1 MTENTKTSSSSGL
14 AILAIVLVIL
24 SLTGV
29 AGIAYMGMQYI
40 EKVAKLESGL
50 DAAQQQRSADKEEL
64 QELAKANQGLM
75 LQLKHNSERLAELP
89 GAERHDWLLA
99 EAEYLLR
106 LANQRLNLENDAD
119 GALAMLKA
127 ADNVLLETGNPL
139 LDKVRSVIAQEIQ
152 AVRAVPAVDLTGAIA
167 RIQALQ
173 GQIDQLEWMPRTVSE
188 PQVSEV
194 VSEEPQEESRW
205 LKAWS
210 KTKAAL
216 SSIVRIRDHEE
227 PLVAPLSPDQHYY
240 LQQNMHLMLE
250 QAQVALARQNP
261 DLYAQSIERTQ
272 KWLQQFVMMKTANTK
287 AAIAGLEELKAWQV
301 APQFPTISGSLQAL
315 RQLVE
320 QQKRAQAVVL
330 KSEAVAQ

>member
-1 MTENTKTSSSSGL
+1 
-14 AILAIVLVIL
+14 
-24 SLTGV
+24 
-29 AGIAYMGMQYI
+29 
-40 EKVAKLESGL
+40 
-50 DAAQQQRSADKEEL
+50 
-64 QELAKANQGLM
+64 
-75 LQLKHNSERLAELP
+75 
-89 GAERHDWLLA
+89 
-99 EAEYLLR
+99 
-106 LANQRLNLENDAD
+106 
-119 GALAMLKA
+119 
-127 ADNVLLETGNPL
+127 
-139 LDKVRSVIAQEIQ
+139 
-152 AVRAVPAVDLTGAIA
+152 
-167 RIQALQ
+167 
-173 GQIDQLEWMPRTVSE
+173 MPRTVSE

-261 DLYAQSIERTQ
+261 DLYIQSIERTQ

>member
-1 MTENTKTSSSSGL
+1 MTGNTKTSSSSGL

-29 AGIAYMGMQYI
+29 AGIAYMGMPYI

-106 LANQRLNLENDAD
+106 LANQRLNLENDAT

-139 LDKVRSVIAQEIQ
+139 LDKVRAVIAQEIQ

-188 PQVSEV
+188 PQVSDV

-205 LKAWS
+205 VKAWS

-250 QAQVALARQNP
+250 QAQVALARQNS

-287 AAIAGLEELKAWQV
+287 AAIASLEELKAWQV

>member
-29 AGIAYMGMQYI
+29 GGIAYMGMQYI

-50 DAAQQQRSADKEEL
+50 DAAVQQRAADKQEL
-64 QELAKANQGLM
+64 QGLAKANEGLM
-75 LQLKHNSERLAELP
+75 LQLQHNSQRLAELP

-106 LANQRLNLENDAD
+106 LANQRLNLESDAD

-127 ADNVLLETGNPL
+127 ADNVLLETASPM
-139 LDKVRSVIAQEIQ
+139 LDKVRVIIAQEIQ
-152 AVRAVPAVDLTGAIA
+152 TLRAVPAIDLTGAIA

-173 GQIDQLEWMPRTVSE
+173 DQIDQLEWMPRGISQPEEKT
-188 PQVSEV
+188 SEV
-194 VSEEPQEESRW
+194 DEQQQENRW
-205 LKAWS
+205 LKAWQ

-250 QAQVALARQNP
+250 QAQVALARQNAG
-261 DLYAQSIERTQ
+261 LYTQSIERTQ
-272 KWLQQFVMMKTANTK
+272 QWLQQFVMMKNANTN
-287 AAIAGLEELKAWQV
+287 AAIEGLQELKSWQV
-301 APQFPTISGSLQAL
+301 SPEFPVISGSLQAL
-315 RQLVE
+315 RDLVE

-330 KSEAVAQ
+330 KSETAKQ